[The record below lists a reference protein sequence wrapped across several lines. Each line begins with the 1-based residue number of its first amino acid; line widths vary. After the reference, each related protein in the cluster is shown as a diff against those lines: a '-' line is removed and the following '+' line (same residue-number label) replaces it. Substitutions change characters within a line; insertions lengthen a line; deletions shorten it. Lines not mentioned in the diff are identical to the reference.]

1 MKFMKILKKAGG
13 ILLVIIGIFFFVSAL
28 KMIFVDNP
36 KTKAALKDA
45 VYVDAADTI
54 DPENDGK
61 TVIVC
66 GTFELT
72 EPAHDDELGLD
83 FDSIRISSSK
93 QTMKLTKSSSK
104 KKEAMTDDEKKYG
117 VLEWNSS
124 FSSMPVSGQGKI
136 GNYALSQDFIDDI
149 MLTKTWEDYDK
160 AALSSAGYTYVPDNT
175 YTQKHFI
182 EPSNQTTRSHKEYDV
197 RYYYSAADFE
207 TGQTVTAIGIQDGQT
222 LKSAP
227 GITENLMKNKSIAI
241 LLNALFT
248 RIAIKR
254 GYYFSI
260 LSMRYPMP
268 ICVWMYC
275 TPFFSGSSFFRNVAI
290 KTLREATSL
299 SEHRPQICWVI

>member
-1 MKFMKILKKAGG
+1 MKILKKAGG

-182 EPSNQTTRSHKEYDV
+182 EP

-227 GITENLMKNKSIAI
+227 GITKNLMKNK
-241 LLNALFT
+241 LD
-248 RIAIKR
+248 RDEAIKQ
-254 GYYFSI
+254 GGTPGVGAQIFSVVSSLLLI
-260 LSMRYPMP
+260 LGGFLL
-268 ICVWMYC
+268 I
-275 TPFFSGSSFFRNVAI
+275 I
-290 KTLREATSL
+290 L
-299 SEHRPQICWVI
+299 

>member
-1 MKFMKILKKAGG
+1 MKILKKAGG

-136 GNYALSQDFIDDI
+136 GI
-149 MLTKTWEDYDK
+149 M
-160 AALSSAGYTYVPDNT
+160 
-175 YTQKHFI
+175 HF
-182 EPSNQTTRSHKEYDV
+182 R
-197 RYYYSAADFE
+197 R
-207 TGQTVTAIGIQDGQT
+207 
-222 LKSAP
+222 
-227 GITENLMKNKSIAI
+227 I
-241 LLNALFT
+241 LLM
-248 RIAIKR
+248 
-254 GYYFSI
+254 I
-260 LSMRYPMP
+260 L
-268 ICVWMYC
+268 C
-275 TPFFSGSSFFRNVAI
+275 
-290 KTLREATSL
+290 
-299 SEHRPQICWVI
+299 

>member
-1 MKFMKILKKAGG
+1 MKILKKAGG
-13 ILLVIIGIFFFVSAL
+13 ILLVIIGILFFVSAL

-72 EPAHDDELGLD
+72 KPAHDDELGLD

-136 GNYALSQDFIDDI
+136 GNYALSQDF
-149 MLTKTWEDYDK
+149 TNPK
-160 AALSSAGYTYVPDNT
+160 
-175 YTQKHFI
+175 
-182 EPSNQTTRSHKEYDV
+182 R
-197 RYYYSAADFE
+197 R
-207 TGQTVTAIGIQDGQT
+207 TGGSPEGDPTA
-222 LKSAP
+222 
-227 GITENLMKNKSIAI
+227 
-241 LLNALFT
+241 
-248 RIAIKR
+248 
-254 GYYFSI
+254 
-260 LSMRYPMP
+260 
-268 ICVWMYC
+268 
-275 TPFFSGSSFFRNVAI
+275 
-290 KTLREATSL
+290 
-299 SEHRPQICWVI
+299 